1 MKTIYARALGV
12 LVVAG
17 LCFWAFWPPQQKVKL
32 GLDLRGGMQL
42 VLQVQPAAELANVSI
57 TDLTDR
63 TMEVIRNRVDSLG
76 IAEPLLQ
83 KVGQDRIMVQMPGI
97 ENPERAL
104 EILGKTAY
112 LEFKLVEDN
121 PELLKSAME
130 GKVPDGYQLI
140 YEYEKDA
147 KGMSRPGTP
156 FLVQAQPNLTGQD
169 LSNAR
174 LSYSQGALPVVD
186 LELNSEGAKK
196 FADVT
201 SANVNKRLAIVLDG
215 IVQSAPVIKE
225 RIPSGR
231 AQVSG
236 RFTTQEANDLA
247 LVLQAGAL
255 PAKIEVIDR
264 TVVGPSL
271 GKDSINNGIKA
282 CLLGA
287 IMVVAFMVIYYT
299 AGGLVANFA
308 LALNILILLGVLSY
322 FRSTLTLPGIAG
334 IALTIGMAVDA
345 NVLIFERIREELR
358 AGKTI
363 RAALDRGYERAMVA
377 IIDSNVTTVIAAV
390 SLFIFGRGSV
400 KGFGLTLTIGILAN
414 IFTAVLVTRLIYDF
428 ALSKFPIKKLRIG

>member
-1 MKTIYARALGV
+1 
-12 LVVAG
+12 
-17 LCFWAFWPPQQKVKL
+17 
-32 GLDLRGGMQL
+32 
-42 VLQVQPAAELANVSI
+42 
-57 TDLTDR
+57 
-63 TMEVIRNRVDSLG
+63 MEVIRNRVDSLG

-104 EILGKTAY
+104 EILGKTAF

-121 PELLKSAME
+121 PDLLKAAME

-147 KGMSRPGTP
+147 RGMSRPSTP
-156 FLVQAQPNLTGQD
+156 YLVHVQPDLTGQD

-186 LELNSEGAKK
+186 MELNSEGAKK
-196 FADVT
+196 LETVST
-201 SANVNKRLAIVLDG
+201 PNIGKRMAIVLDG
-215 IVQSAPVIKE
+215 IVQSAPVIKD
-225 RIPSGR
+225 RLSAR
-231 AQVSG
+231 AQISG
-236 RFTTQEANDLA
+236 HFTTQEANDLA

-287 IMVVAFMVIYYT
+287 ILVVAFMIVYYT

-308 LALNILILLGVLSY
+308 LALNVLILLGVLSY

-358 AGKTI
+358 AGRTI
-363 RAALDRGYERAMVA
+363 RAALDHGYERAMVA
-377 IIDSNVTTVIAAV
+377 IIDSNLTTVIAAI
-390 SLFIFGRGSV
+390 SLFMFGRGSV

>member
-1 MKTIYARALGV
+1 MKTLYARALGV

-17 LCFWAFWPPQQKVKL
+17 LCFWSFWPPQQKVKL

-42 VLQVQPAAELANVSI
+42 VLQVQPAAELSNVSI
-57 TDLTDR
+57 ADLTDR

-121 PELLKSAME
+121 PELLKAAME
-130 GKVPDGYQLI
+130 GNVPDGYQLI

-147 KGMSRPGTP
+147 RGIPQPNTP
-156 FLVQAQPNLTGQD
+156 FLVLAQALLNGQD
-169 LSNAR
+169 LNNAR

-196 FADVT
+196 FADIT
-201 SANVNKRLAIVLDG
+201 SANVGKRLAIVLDG

-231 AQVSG
+231 AQISG
-236 RFTTQEANDLA
+236 SFTTQEANDLA

-255 PAKIEVIDR
+255 PARIEVIDR

-271 GKDSINNGIKA
+271 GKDSINSGLKA
-282 CLLGA
+282 SLLGA
-287 IMVVAFMVIYYT
+287 ILVAAFMVVYYT
-299 AGGLVANFA
+299 VGGLVANFA

-345 NVLIFERIREELR
+345 NVLIYERIREEQ
-358 AGKTI
+358 A
-363 RAALDRGYERAMVA
+363 
-377 IIDSNVTTVIAAV
+377 
-390 SLFIFGRGSV
+390 RGS
-400 KGFGLTLTIGILAN
+400 GLGIAIKNGYTRAFSTI
-414 IFTAVLVTRLIYDF
+414 FSSWRVVV
-428 ALSKFPIKKLRIG
+428 SSV

>member
-1 MKTIYARALGV
+1 MKTLYARALGV
-12 LVVAG
+12 VVVIG
-17 LCFWAFWPPQQKVKL
+17 LCFWSFWPPQQKVKL
-32 GLDLRGGMQL
+32 GLDLKGGMQL
-42 VLQVQPAAELANVSI
+42 ILQVLPAGEISNVSI
-57 TDLTDR
+57 SDLTNR

-83 KVGQDRIMVQMPGI
+83 KVGQDRIMVQLPGI
-97 ENPERAL
+97 ENTERAL
-104 EILGKTAY
+104 EILGKTAF

-156 FLVQAQPNLTGQD
+156 YLVQAQPNLTGQD

-201 SANVNKRLAIVLDG
+201 TANVGKRLAIVLDG

-236 RFTTQEANDLA
+236 HFTTQEANDLA

-255 PAKIEVIDR
+255 PAKIEIINR

-271 GKDSINNGIKA
+271 GKDSISSGLKA
-282 CLLGA
+282 SLLGA
-287 IMVVAFMVIYYT
+287 ILVGAFMIVYYT
-299 AGGLVANFA
+299 AGGLVADFA
-308 LALNILILLGVLSY
+308 LSIHILILLGILAY

-334 IALTIGMAVDA
+334 ISLTVGMAVDA

-358 AGKTI
+358 GGKTV
-363 RAALDRGYERAMVA
+363 RAALDRGFERAMVA
-377 IIDSNVTTVIAAV
+377 IIDSNVTTLIAAIC
-390 SLFIFGRGSV
+390 LFIFSRGSV
-400 KGFGLTLTIGILAN
+400 KGFGLTLTIGILSN
-414 IFTAVLVTRLIYDF
+414 IFTSVMITRLVYDF
-428 ALSKFPIKKLRIG
+428 ALNKFPVKKLRIG